1 MCQIFIRKYSHAN
14 PFRMCTSHFTTV
26 RITIVYCGY
35 NIKCFCNESFSL
47 SSDYSVL
54 ILGAGIAGIRAAQ
67 LLSEAGAN
75 IQIIE
80 GSDRIGGIW
89 LIFNRYEKEF
99 NYFWNILPYFQLLYI
114 LFQGRIKTGQLA
126 GIQLELGATWI
137 YGSDQTNP
145 IFRWNSC
152 SYNNLVISMK
162 GIISRY
168 RAHQFSRAEVACN
181 NCLEVSTLTETHWQ

>member
-14 PFRMCTSHFTTV
+14 PFRMCTSYFTTV
-26 RITIVYCGY
+26 RITIVYCRY

-47 SSDYSVL
+47 YSDYSVL

-126 GIQLELGATWI
+126 GIQLEFGATWI

-152 SYNNLVISMK
+152 NYNKTFGNIFEGNNIKISCPS
-162 GIISRY
+162 I
-168 RAHQFSRAEVACN
+168 
-181 NCLEVSTLTETHWQ
+181 